1 MADNTNGWV
10 KPETVKQKDWDKFT
24 GLMTKRD
31 SGVPLDEYES
41 NALENYMANKNYS
54 QFFSKEQLSK
64 SANASL
70 SKDKSDGK
78 KKSIFGN
85 NNSNIVGGINAEKYL
100 YKTPDGTTVN
110 LLEPGVY
117 EKSSITANDLAQY
130 FRDNVKLKDRNAI
143 KTAMMAI
150 PGSTEANVD
159 KALDMLFKSGPEYDN
174 YLSNKAKNAA
184 EEVKTEGGKASGSSG
199 LQDEASRKR
208 YETALGAADKL
219 FNGNVDD
226 AYIENLPHFIWDEY
240 GYLKKAYENKG
251 YEEKDAKKLARKQT
265 GYFLLQ
271 NLGTALSNM
280 SHTIKGDGAQEK
292 SDYDKVQESRLQ
304 GAMDRYNKKL
314 DENMQKDID
323 AVKSIL
329 GNEVNVENS
338 IKQIYTNASVR
349 NAYAKLDAAHKAMV
363 INEMIKLG
371 DEVGW
376 DKVRELIKTSFID
389 MASSGE
395 LGNTIVGT
403 VRDAGGAVV
412 GGAVSAISGK

>member
-1 MADNTNGWV
+1 MGMDWTTVAM
-10 KPETVKQKDWDKFT
+10 PEGIKQKDWEKFT

-31 SGVPLDEYES
+31 SGTPLDEYES
-41 NALENYMANKNYS
+41 NALENYMANKKYS
-54 QFFSKEQLSK
+54 QFFSKEQLSQ
-64 SANASL
+64 SANAGL
-70 SKDKSDGK
+70 PKDNKSGNRI
-78 KKSIFGN
+78 KSIFGGD
-85 NNSNIVGGINAEKYL
+85 NSSIVGGINAEKYL

-110 LLEPGVY
+110 LLEPGAY
-117 EKSSITANDLAQY
+117 EKSSLTANDLAQY
-130 FRDNVKLKDRNAI
+130 FKNTVKLKDRNAI

-174 YLSNKAKNAA
+174 YLSNKAKSAA

-199 LQDEASRKR
+199 LQDEESRKR
-208 YETALGAADKL
+208 YETALKAADSL
-219 FNGNVDD
+219 FKGNVDD
-226 AYIENLPHFIWDEY
+226 AYVENLPHFIWDEY

-251 YEEKDAKKLARKQT
+251 YIEKDAKKQAAKQT

-271 NLGTALSNM
+271 NLGTALANM
-280 SHTIKGDGAQEK
+280 SHIIKGDGTQEK
-292 SDYDKVQESRLQ
+292 SDYEKVQESRLQ
-304 GAMDRYNKKL
+304 GAMERYNKRL
-314 DENMQKDID
+314 DEGMQKDID

-389 MASSGE
+389 MASNGD

-403 VRDAGGAVV
+403 VKDAGGALI
-412 GGAVSAISGK
+412 GGAVGAMGK